1 MNLTN
6 RNNFPEAL
14 VRAIANDKYS
24 KGDSDFSVTELLQ
37 PPRIRA
43 LKIKHSHEIVED
55 VEDRL
60 WSLYGQIVHSI
71 LERANEVDLVEKRF
85 TGNFGDHTVSGQIDS
100 LVLKDGI
107 LSDWKFSTA
116 WAFKVNQDPKPEWT
130 AQLNMQCELL
140 RQNGIEVKKLQIVGL
155 IRDWQIRDAKNN
167 PDYPQAQVV
176 TQNIEMWPSA
186 KTQSFIAMRIALH
199 KAAEKELPEC
209 SSEETWSKPDVYAVM
224 KNTRAIN
231 GGLQFSEAAAKE
243 LQAKNP
249 GTRIEFRKGEAVR
262 CSMYCPVSE
271 FCTTFKNQNKK
282 IEENEDEV
290 SRFA

>member
-6 RNNFPEAL
+6 KNNFPEAL

-24 KGDSDFSVTELLQ
+24 KGDADFSVTELLQ

-43 LKIKHSHEIVED
+43 LKKQHAAEIVED

-71 LERANEVDLVEKRF
+71 LERANEADLVEKRF

-100 LVLKDGI
+100 LVLKDGT

-116 WAFKVNQDPKPEWT
+116 WAFKANQDPKPEWT
-130 AQLNMQCELL
+130 AQLNMQAELL

-155 IRDWQIRDAKNN
+155 IRDWQIRDARAN

-176 TQNIEMWPSA
+176 TQNIEVWPSA

-199 KAAEKELPEC
+199 RAAENELPEC
-209 SSEETWSKPDVYAVM
+209 SGDERWAKPDIYAVM
-224 KNTRAIN
+224 KGKRAIN
-231 GGLQFSEAAAKE
+231 GGLQFSLEAAEKMCGE
-243 LQAKNP
+243 NV
-249 GTRIEFRKGEAVR
+249 GTRVELRRGESVR
-262 CSMYCPVSE
+262 CASYCPVAE
-271 FCTTFKNQNKK
+271 FCTQFKKVNKT
-282 IEENEDEV
+282 EESEDEI